1 MWDKAGIIR
10 DEEGLNEAKK
20 EILELIQ
27 NFKRKRKCLNKAEYE
42 YRNMLTTALLIVES
56 ALARK
61 ESRGAHSR
69 SDYKTKLDVC
79 EHSTIIKTE
88 AKELSYVK

>member
-1 MWDKAGIIR
+1 
-10 DEEGLNEAKK
+10 
-20 EILELIQ
+20 
-27 NFKRKRKCLNKAEYE
+27 
-42 YRNMLTTALLIVES
+42 MLTTASLIVES